1 MDKDHN
7 KNLYKKY
14 KKALKECRVYSQE
27 KLKPPEIAWGM
38 FSKEKD
44 KFIPLGTLG
53 NFCLLTGK
61 AKSKKS
67 FFIGLI
73 VSVVLFNNKSR
84 LNQFQN
90 CLANGKKGV
99 LYFDT
104 EQGKYHVQLALNRI
118 CRLINVKN
126 PKHLKIY
133 GLRSLK
139 PIERLKLI
147 EYAIYKNDDVGFI
160 VIDGIKDLVTSIN
173 SEEEAT
179 SIASKLLKWTEQR
192 NIHIVCVLHQNKG
205 DNNARGHLGSEL
217 IHKAETVLSVTK
229 SENDKNIS
237 IVQAEMCRNEE
248 PDPFAF
254 EIIDGIPVQVVDY
267 EERTMTKKKKYDV
280 MGIPHY
286 QMFKLLT
293 AVFSKKEDYKYKE
306 LLIAIKIEHEN
317 QFKKSVGD
325 NAIRDLI
332 IFMKYMKWLLQ
343 EKARGAYRLGQFE
356 SKTE

>member
-1 MDKDHN
+1 MDKTHS
-7 KNLYKKY
+7 KKLYKKTL
-14 KKALKECRVYSQE
+14 KKCRAYYQE

-38 FSKEKD
+38 FSKEKN

-73 VSVVLFNNKSR
+73 ISFVLSNNKSR
-84 LNQFQN
+84 LNQFQSR
-90 CLANGKKGV
+90 LANGKRKV

-104 EQGKYHVQLALNRI
+104 EQGKYHVQLALKRI
-118 CRLINVKN
+118 CKLVNIKN
-126 PKHLKIY
+126 PKHLKVY

-147 EYAIYKNDDVGFI
+147 EYAIYKNDCVGFV

-179 SIASKLLKWTEQR
+179 DIASKLLKWTEER

-217 IHKAETVLSVTK
+217 IHKAETVLSVAK

-237 IVQAEMCRNEE
+237 VVQAEMCRNEE
-248 PDPFAF
+248 PEPFAF
-254 EIIDGIPVQVVDY
+254 EVIEGLPVQVEDF
-267 EERTMTKKKKYDV
+267 EQRISTKKKKYDV
-280 MGIPHY
+280 LAIPEY
-286 QMFKLLT
+286 QMFQLLT
-293 AVFSKKEDYKYKE
+293 AVFSRKKEYLYRE
-306 LLIAIKIEHEN
+306 LLIAVKIEH
-317 QFKKSVGD
+317 KKQLNKAVGD
-325 NAIRDLI
+325 TAIRDLLKY
-332 IFMKYMKWLLQ
+332 MKYMEWIIQ
-343 EKARGAYRLGQFE
+343 EKERMPYRLGKYQ
-356 SKTE
+356 SKSE